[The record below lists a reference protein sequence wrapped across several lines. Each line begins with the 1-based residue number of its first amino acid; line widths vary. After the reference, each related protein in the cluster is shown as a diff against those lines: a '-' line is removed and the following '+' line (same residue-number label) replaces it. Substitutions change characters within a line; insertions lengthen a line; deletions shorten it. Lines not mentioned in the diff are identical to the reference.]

1 MECCNNAQ
9 TPAVL
14 IPLSK
19 DGDRDSFN
27 RLWEY
32 TTVIGML
39 VYLSTNSRPDST
51 QAVNQGL
58 RFTHNLKGTHA
69 IGVRINI

>member
-51 QAVNQGL
+51 
-58 RFTHNLKGTHA
+58 
-69 IGVRINI
+69 